1 MHAGQL
7 LANNCYSVHAY
18 SSEECCSI
26 VAIIPLGVV
35 PSIQKLLTSNRFRR
49 NVVDDEARTLETL
62 MRLLVQGK
70 RDSEISA
77 EMHISVDAVRW
88 HIKELFSKTGYNN
101 RVALACDVINKDLI
115 VPGF

>member
-1 MHAGQL
+1 MVKIGCAL
-7 LANNCYSVHAY
+7 
-18 SSEECCSI
+18 SSEFTPDEMT
-26 VAIIPLGVV
+26 
-35 PSIQKLLTSNRFRR
+35 LL
-49 NVVDDEARTLETL
+49 
-62 MRLLVQGK
+62 RLLVQGK

-77 EMHISVDAVRW
+77 EMHISVDAVHW

>member
-1 MHAGQL
+1 
-7 LANNCYSVHAY
+7 
-18 SSEECCSI
+18 
-26 VAIIPLGVV
+26 
-35 PSIQKLLTSNRFRR
+35 
-49 NVVDDEARTLETL
+49 